1 MLNVKP
7 ASSQKPAGRFAP
19 SPSGRMHL
27 GNVYTALAAWLCAK
41 SAGGKFLLRMEDLDP
56 VRCPRA
62 NADQIISDLEWLG
75 ITWDNSD
82 IPYQSERTS
91 IYESFFQKLRE
102 LQLVYPCFC
111 SRAQLHVADAPHA
124 SDGRVVYAGACRR
137 LTPEE
142 IQEKRRTR
150 RPAAR
155 LILPEENISFC
166 DGCFGPQ
173 SFNLAH
179 DWGDIIIRRSDGVF
193 AYQLAV
199 TVDDGLMGV
208 TQVVRGS
215 DLLSSSAPQIY
226 LYQTLNLNVPEF
238 LHLPML
244 ITQEGARLAKRD
256 KAADMGFLREQL
268 AGPEPLIGYIA
279 WLLGQI
285 SKPEPLKTTDLLPL
299 FDRKKIPGH
308 DLVVPGNY
316 WEYIK

>member
-1 MLNVKP
+1 MMKENGV
-7 ASSQKPAGRFAP
+7 SSPKTVGRFAP

-41 SAGGKFLLRMEDLDP
+41 SAGGNFLLRIEDLDP
-56 VRCPRA
+56 MRCPRA
-62 NADQIISDLEWLG
+62 NADQILSDLEWLG
-75 ITWDNSD
+75 LTWDNPEV
-82 IPYQSERTS
+82 PYQSERTAT
-91 IYESFFQKLRE
+91 YEKYFTQLTEKK
-102 LQLVYPCFC
+102 LVYPCFC

-124 SDGRVVYAGACRR
+124 SDGRVVYAGTCRR
-137 LTPEE
+137 LTAAE
-142 IQEKRRTR
+142 ILAKTKKRS
-150 RPAAR
+150 PAAR
-155 LILPEENISFC
+155 LILPDADVAFC
-166 DGCFGPQ
+166 DGCYGPQ
-173 SFNLAH
+173 SFNLAR

-226 LYQTLNLNVPEF
+226 LYRTLGFKEPEF

-256 KAADMGFLREQL
+256 KAVDMGFLHEQL
-268 AGPEPLIGYIA
+268 AGPEPLIGFIA

-285 SKPEPLKTTDLLPL
+285 EKPEPLKATDVLPL

-308 DLVVPGNY
+308 DLVIPGNY
-316 WEYIK
+316 WESL